1 MYVNIITSMKVKA
14 LYLTTAIDIAQNDL
28 EHYTSTRISLSD
40 VTYDYCQS
48 QMRCI
53 IIQNG

>member
-40 VTYDYCQS
+40 VTYD
-48 QMRCI
+48 
-53 IIQNG
+53 